1 MPRPLTSMSLIW
13 RPAARAR
20 AWWACTVSSAV
31 RGVVV
36 AGAWNVRSS
45 ATMRRVSGEVAALC
59 VAAAAGCAPAVE
71 VAAPAEVAAAGVET
85 PRVAAPGVAAGREVR
100 PTAPELRQLWAVRA
114 MERELAAVDG
124 GSGVVG
130 RWSESPETI
139 ARVDARTGAE
149 QWRVAQPGGVVWLAV
164 RVGRTHAA
172 ISGRAPG
179 AGERHGWID
188 LRDGKLAWEQRL
200 AAGDM
205 VVVGRDGTGTG
216 LSRGCELVAL
226 DASTGRPVATV
237 RGRTAGLGHAG
248 PEGAQIEV
256 LCVTPPVLL
265 GQTGACAVTLAP
277 TETADATISA
287 VGPAGPC
294 WTVKLGRVD
303 DIVQVD
309 GAWIWWH
316 DGATLHV
323 GALDRTNGSWS
334 VRRTFPG
341 GPCHPSARVIDDR
354 TIAAH
359 GCGEVTA
366 IAADG
371 AVRWTTR
378 VEADAVA
385 ITGVEGAV
393 LADSPG
399 ARSVQWLTPGGA
411 LAGRVTVPDR
421 ASARAIAAGLLVDTG
436 EALALWDPQGTLRW
450 QVPAQRERWSALQ
463 GLVFVYKNMDE
474 GTVVIAASSGEV
486 LGRDPFGARPLA
498 VLPGAV
504 VMHAG
509 YLWARALP

>member
-1 MPRPLTSMSLIW
+1 MY
-13 RPAARAR
+13 
-20 AWWACTVSSAV
+20 
-31 RGVVV
+31 GVVV
-36 AGAWNVRSS
+36 AGAGNVRSS
-45 ATMRRVSGEVAALC
+45 ATMRRISCELAALG
-59 VAAAAGCAPAVE
+59 VAVATGCAPAVE
-71 VAAPAEVAAAGVET
+71 VTAPSQVEVPGV
-85 PRVAAPGVAAGREVR
+85 VAPGVVAPGVVVPGVAAPEPAVREGAR
-100 PTAPELRQLWAVRA
+100 PTTPELRQLWAVRA

-130 RWSESPETI
+130 QWSESPETI

-149 QWRVAQPGGVVWLAV
+149 QWRVAQPGGVVWSSV

-172 ISGRAPG
+172 ISGRVPG
-179 AGERHGWID
+179 VGERHGWID

-200 AAGDM
+200 AVGDAI
-205 VVVGRDGTGTG
+205 VVGRDGTGTG

-226 DASTGRPVATV
+226 DASTGRPVATLP
-237 RGRTAGLGHAG
+237 GRTAGLGHAG
-248 PEGAQIEV
+248 PEGSQIEV
-256 LCVTPPVLL
+256 LCTTPPVLL

-277 TETADATISA
+277 TGIADATISA

-309 GAWIWWH
+309 GPWIWWH
-316 DGATLHV
+316 DGTTLHV
-323 GALDRTNGSWS
+323 GALDRTDGRWS
-334 VRRTFPG
+334 VRRKFPG
-341 GPCHPSARVIDDR
+341 GPCYPSARVIEEK
-354 TIAAH
+354 TIAVH

-366 IAADG
+366 IATDG
-371 AVRWTTR
+371 AVQWTTR

-385 ITGVEGAV
+385 IVGAEGTV

-436 EALALWDPQGTLRW
+436 EALALWDPQGTQRW

-463 GLVFVYKNMDE
+463 GLVFVYGTMDE
-474 GTVVIAASSGEV
+474 GTIVIEASSGAV

-498 VLPGAV
+498 VLPKSV